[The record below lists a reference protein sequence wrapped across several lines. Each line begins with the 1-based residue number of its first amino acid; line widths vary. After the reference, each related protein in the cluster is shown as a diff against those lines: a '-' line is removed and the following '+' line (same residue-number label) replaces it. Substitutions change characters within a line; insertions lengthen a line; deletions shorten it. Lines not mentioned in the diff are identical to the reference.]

1 MTANKNHG
9 EPKMSNLTSQHCEAC
24 RVDAPRLTDDEIN
37 DLKPEVPRWN
47 VIEVDGIKRL
57 VRKYTFNNFVTALAF
72 TNQVGELAEAEDHH
86 PAVLTEWGS
95 VEVSWWTHKI
105 GGLHQNDF
113 IMAARTDAVYEK
125 NRQD

>member
-57 VRKYTFNNFVTALAF
+57 VRKYIFNNFVTALAF

-86 PAVLTEWGS
+86 PAVLIEWGS